1 MLHSKKQARINAKED
16 SVEEHVSK
24 TVGRK
29 Y

>member
-16 SVEEHVSK
+16 SVEERHVSK

-29 Y
+29 